1 MWKPGDTIAYRGIY
15 RDRIWYTQ
23 TAMVV
28 EDSSEETVLARLPGA
43 EGRAESDYVQRK
55 KNGRRRWDFQDEEW
69 KLENFPWHTNR
80 LLMILKPEKYYST
93 LLFWNHESNLFL
105 GYYIN
110 FQLPFKRNLLSI
122 DTLDLELDI
131 DIQPD
136 LSFAWKDVDDYERGI
151 ETGIILPE
159 WVDAIEVAKS
169 EVLDLLKKRKYP
181 FDGSWL
187 GWIPDPNWPAPT
199 LPPNWDK
206 I

>member
-1 MWKPGDTIAYRGIY
+1 
-15 RDRIWYTQ
+15 
-23 TAMVV
+23 
-28 EDSSEETVLARLPGA
+28 
-43 EGRAESDYVQRK
+43 
-55 KNGRRRWDFQDEEW
+55 
-69 KLENFPWHTNR
+69 
-80 LLMILKPEKYYST
+80 MILKPEKYYST

-159 WVDAIEVAKS
+159 WVDAIEVAKT
-169 EVLDLLKKRKYP
+169 EVLDLLEKRKYP